1 MNSQRIKGKI
11 RSLIKENN
19 INFNILLRQYM
30 YERFIERLS
39 VSKYK
44 FNFIL
49 KGGYYLS
56 LLFGLENRSTMDID
70 MALKSRKLSKENLI
84 KIINEIIKIDICD
97 GVIFTFDDI
106 SKIRTEDEYGGY
118 RVTLTAKIDNVRET
132 FNIDV
137 ATGDPITPKEI
148 NYKYNLLIENRYINI
163 LAYNLETVL
172 AEKLETILTRG
183 EKSSRMKDY
192 YDIYIIMNLKSNDI
206 NVFNLKNAV
215 KNTFNKRG
223 FNNDISV
230 LFNDIKGSKIL
241 EKKWNSY
248 VKKKKIFN
256 VSFNDTLISIEK
268 LLLLLES
275 ISLQAV

>member
-1 MNSQRIKGKI
+1 M
-11 RSLIKENN
+11 
-19 INFNILLRQYM
+19 
-30 YERFIERLS
+30 
-39 VSKYK
+39 
-44 FNFIL
+44 
-49 KGGYYLS
+49 
-56 LLFGLENRSTMDID
+56 
-70 MALKSRKLSKENLI
+70 
-84 KIINEIIKIDICD
+84 
-97 GVIFTFDDI
+97 
-106 SKIRTEDEYGGY
+106 
-118 RVTLTAKIDNVRET
+118 RET

>member
-1 MNSQRIKGKI
+1 M
-11 RSLIKENN
+11 
-19 INFNILLRQYM
+19 
-30 YERFIERLS
+30 
-39 VSKYK
+39 
-44 FNFIL
+44 
-49 KGGYYLS
+49 
-56 LLFGLENRSTMDID
+56 
-70 MALKSRKLSKENLI
+70 
-84 KIINEIIKIDICD
+84 
-97 GVIFTFDDI
+97 
-106 SKIRTEDEYGGY
+106 
-118 RVTLTAKIDNVRET
+118 RET

-192 YDIYIIMNLKSNDI
+192 YDIYMIMNLKSNDI

-230 LFNDIKGSKIL
+230 LFSDIKGSKIL

-256 VSFNDTLISIEK
+256 VSFNDTLISIK
-268 LLLLLES
+268 RLLLLLES
-275 ISLQAV
+275 ISLQTV

>member
-1 MNSQRIKGKI
+1 M
-11 RSLIKENN
+11 
-19 INFNILLRQYM
+19 
-30 YERFIERLS
+30 
-39 VSKYK
+39 
-44 FNFIL
+44 
-49 KGGYYLS
+49 
-56 LLFGLENRSTMDID
+56 
-70 MALKSRKLSKENLI
+70 
-84 KIINEIIKIDICD
+84 
-97 GVIFTFDDI
+97 
-106 SKIRTEDEYGGY
+106 
-118 RVTLTAKIDNVRET
+118 
-132 FNIDV
+132 
-137 ATGDPITPKEI
+137 
-148 NYKYNLLIENRYINI
+148 
-163 LAYNLETVL
+163 
-172 AEKLETILTRG
+172 
-183 EKSSRMKDY
+183 
-192 YDIYIIMNLKSNDI
+192 IYIIMNLKSNDI